1 MKKTLMHMMIVAGM
15 LASAGAQA
23 LAITVDGNLGD
34 WGVDSGINSAGNN
47 ADWIPNAGVHFTVE
61 DQHGNQR
68 LDAGWGGQLYDAEA
82 LYVFKN
88 ASTLYIA
95 LATGHKPGTAQ
106 GGGSYGAGDFAIDF
120 GKNGSYEVGINVKPG
135 WDGFGV
141 SGGVYKTSQSD
152 WSYGIWNDNAIPDF
166 IKTEHPASMK
176 GGVKLGDV
184 SALAIDSTGQKQIGQ
199 WADDTHYFYEIALST
214 QLLTDAGWQG
224 ESFNVHWTMNC
235 ANDTIITDPP
245 AANVP
250 EPGTLALLPLGLLGL
265 AALRRRKTA

>member
-1 MKKTLMHMMIVAGM
+1 
-15 LASAGAQA
+15 
-23 LAITVDGNLGD
+23 
-34 WGVDSGINSAGNN
+34 
-47 ADWIPNAGVHFTVE
+47 
-61 DQHGNQR
+61 
-68 LDAGWGGQLYDAEA
+68 
-82 LYVFKN
+82 
-88 ASTLYIA
+88 
-95 LATGHKPGTAQ
+95 
-106 GGGSYGAGDFAIDF
+106 
-120 GKNGSYEVGINVKPG
+120 
-135 WDGFGV
+135 
-141 SGGVYKTSQSD
+141 
-152 WSYGIWNDNAIPDF
+152 
-166 IKTEHPASMK
+166 MK